1 VTAATVKRIDPTQVE
16 LEISISQEELDAARE
31 VAFKQLVRNVRIPG
45 FRPGKAPRKI
55 FEAQYGSNVISDR
68 AMDALV
74 PEAYNRAL
82 RENDLQPIDEPQM
95 ELLPEEEGQPVRL
108 RATVNVRPEIE
119 LREYKGIAL
128 SGPSTAVSDA
138 DLNRSLEAL
147 RHESATHVPVDRPVA
162 MGDVATLDYEGRID
176 GVPFEG
182 GAAQGQ
188 ATEILEERFIP
199 GFAQG
204 IVGMSAGESKEVE
217 AVFPEDYSKKELA
230 GKSAV
235 FSITVHDVKIPEY
248 PELDDEFAKR
258 FNPKADMAELR
269 EDLRKR
275 LAESAKTRSRRALS
289 GTLVDELLARHE
301 FPLPALMVE
310 REAASLLD
318 EAKSYV
324 TRAGMTWDEYLA
336 QQDRT
341 NDAVV
346 AEYRVEA
353 EKRVKSTLLL
363 EAVAKAEK
371 IEATSKDIEAEIASL
386 SRQYGQPREAIIEM
400 LRPNFPALVNGI
412 VRSKTVD
419 FLLDQAQITETP
431 PEVEATG
438 A

>member
-1 VTAATVKRIDPTQVE
+1 VTAATVKRLDPTQVE

-289 GTLVDELLARHE
+289 GTLLDELLARHE

-324 TRAGMTWDEYLA
+324 TRAGMTWAEYLA

-341 NDAVV
+341 NDTVV

-371 IEATSKDIEAEIASL
+371 IEATSKDIETEIASL

>member
-204 IVGMSAGESKEVE
+204 IVGMSAG
-217 AVFPEDYSKKELA
+217 
-230 GKSAV
+230 
-235 FSITVHDVKIPEY
+235 
-248 PELDDEFAKR
+248 
-258 FNPKADMAELR
+258 
-269 EDLRKR
+269 
-275 LAESAKTRSRRALS
+275 
-289 GTLVDELLARHE
+289 
-301 FPLPALMVE
+301 
-310 REAASLLD
+310 
-318 EAKSYV
+318 
-324 TRAGMTWDEYLA
+324 
-336 QQDRT
+336 
-341 NDAVV
+341 
-346 AEYRVEA
+346 
-353 EKRVKSTLLL
+353 
-363 EAVAKAEK
+363 
-371 IEATSKDIEAEIASL
+371 
-386 SRQYGQPREAIIEM
+386 
-400 LRPNFPALVNGI
+400 
-412 VRSKTVD
+412 
-419 FLLDQAQITETP
+419 
-431 PEVEATG
+431 
-438 A
+438 

>member
-1 VTAATVKRIDPTQVE
+1 MTAATVKRIDPTQVE